1 MLELTSSYTFS
12 VIDMFELNF
21 PATLSTSQ
29 YIFLF
34 LMYKSTSKVMVNSN
48 TSVFMVL
55 QEALSCLFLL

>member
-12 VIDMFELNF
+12 VIDVFELNF